1 MTVGEAEGGD
11 RQIGGEAARRALIS
25 TEGAETRRV
34 ETLEEGL
41 KGEEGAPT
49 PAQCQTSHV

>member
-25 TEGAETRRV
+25 TEGAETRRA
-34 ETLEEGL
+34 ET
-41 KGEEGAPT
+41 
-49 PAQCQTSHV
+49 